1 MSSIPLHYI
10 DLRAF
15 CYVTE
20 DEDRVERAL
29 RTVLPEEYPIDRTE
43 SEGHHGD
50 RIVVLSARVDN
61 ADDMRVVLDRVCG
74 VDRIETVR
82 GELGQRVTDDCE
94 LFLTFDKA
102 AAYRGT
108 VKLGDGIRL
117 RAKVEAY
124 PAKRETAIENARALI
139 SS

>member
-1 MSSIPLHYI
+1 MGSIPLHYV
-10 DLRAF
+10 DLRTF
-15 CYVTE
+15 RYVTE

-29 RTVLPEEYPIDRTE
+29 RTVLPEEYPIDRVE
-43 SEGHHGD
+43 SKGHHGD

-61 ADDMRVVLDRVCG
+61 ADDMRVVLDHVRG
-74 VDRIETVR
+74 VDGIRTVR
-82 GELGQRVTDDCE
+82 DELDQRVTDDCE

-102 AAYRGT
+102 AAYRGK
-108 VKLGDGIRL
+108 VRLGDGIRL

-139 SS
+139 GS